1 MIRTRGFLYVL
12 VIEINNIKAR
22 SLSGMSEIEIERIYE
37 SIVNLEEDDVDG
49 CMLAYDK
56 LNDATEKIGIDGRIK
71 TILNRIMKAKK
82 KMDMQTLNSL
92 KSEDDKMKWI
102 NFRFILRP
110 LQLNHDSSY
119 ESHRAS
125 MPDESDILW
134 RFLKDEDLS
143 DTEKQH
149 ALGIEER
156 YYNIWRAK
164 RPELANEHSGIKEL
178 DNLVAKCICTLDRR
192 LKILCMPKN
201 DDLTGSLT
209 RLNPDKKESVLS
221 LLHRMKQLLLQ

>member
-1 MIRTRGFLYVL
+1 M
-12 VIEINNIKAR
+12 NNIKAR
-22 SLSGMSEIEIERIYE
+22 SLSWMPNEIEIEMIYE
-37 SIVNLEEDDVDG
+37 KIVNLHEDDVDG
-49 CMLAYDK
+49 CMLAYDN
-56 LNDATEKIGIDGRIK
+56 LYDATKEINVDDRIQV
-71 TILNRIMKAKK
+71 ILNRIMKAKQNL
-82 KMDMQTLNSL
+82 DMKTLNSL
-92 KSEDDKMKWI
+92 KSEDDKVKWI
-102 NFRFILRP
+102 NFRIILRP

-143 DTEKQH
+143 DTEKKH

-156 YYNIWRAK
+156 YYNIWRVK
-164 RPELANEHSGIKEL
+164 RPGLANEQESVIKEL

-209 RLNPDKKESVLS
+209 RLNPDKKQSVLS
-221 LLHRMKQLLLQ
+221 LLNRMKQFLLQ

>member
-1 MIRTRGFLYVL
+1 M
-12 VIEINNIKAR
+12 NNIKAR
-22 SLSGMSEIEIERIYE
+22 SLSGMPNENEIERIYE
-37 SIVNLEEDDVDG
+37 KIVDLKEDDVDG
-49 CMLAYDK
+49 CMLAYDT
-56 LNDATEKIGIDGRIK
+56 LNDATEEIDIDKRIK
-71 TILNRIMKAKK
+71 VILNRIMKAKQNV
-82 KMDMQTLNSL
+82 DMKTLNSL

-102 NFRFILRP
+102 NFRIILRP

-164 RPELANEHSGIKEL
+164 CPRLANEQESGIKEL